1 MLEVV
6 TFVAVIVVSM
16 VSWNNNLKSHG
27 FVALFFV
34 DCNKSFINIETS
46 CDPYQVYTETYY
58 LLPLL
63 AKTFV
68 TMFAW

>member
-1 MLEVV
+1 MESLQ
-6 TFVAVIVVSM
+6 
-16 VSWNNNLKSHG
+16 L
-27 FVALFFV
+27 FV
-34 DCNKSFINIETS
+34 DCNESYINIETS
-46 CDPYQVYTETYY
+46 CYPHQVYTETYY